1 MPLDTFA
8 RAAAGET
15 LDTTIW
21 ARFVQPSALVWVRDD
36 ATATQVRAAVGA
48 AAVTAAGFAAML
60 GPAEGAPR
68 AFWKA
73 LFAETYRT
81 EFRVEKK
88 GREDQILAFDPNR
101 FDALLPAAW
110 ETGGIGFDVGDGGL
124 KPRQIGR
131 AQVCTLVT
139 NAHLVW

>member
-1 MPLDTFA
+1 
-8 RAAAGET
+8 
-15 LDTTIW
+15 
-21 ARFVQPSALVWVRDD
+21 
-36 ATATQVRAAVGA
+36 
-48 AAVTAAGFAAML
+48 ML

-124 KPRQIGR
+124 KPRLAPDR
-131 AQVCTLVT
+131 AHALRRAWTERRRMGKPPHFARLLTAAFTFDGAARYDLRSEDRGVGK
-139 NAHLVW
+139 A

>member
-1 MPLDTFA
+1 
-8 RAAAGET
+8 
-15 LDTTIW
+15 
-21 ARFVQPSALVWVRDD
+21 
-36 ATATQVRAAVGA
+36 
-48 AAVTAAGFAAML
+48 ML

-124 KPRQIGR
+124 KPRLAPDR
-131 AQVCTLVT
+131 AHARRRAWTAQRRMGKPLNFARLLKAAYTFDGPARYALWKIERSEEHKTELQALMRISSAVS
-139 NAHLVW
+139 

>member
-1 MPLDTFA
+1 
-8 RAAAGET
+8 
-15 LDTTIW
+15 
-21 ARFVQPSALVWVRDD
+21 
-36 ATATQVRAAVGA
+36 
-48 AAVTAAGFAAML
+48 ML

-124 KPRQIGR
+124 KPRLAPDRAHAPRRAWKERRRMGDRKSGGWGKGVAVRVGAVGR
-131 AQVCTLVT
+131 RTIKHK
-139 NAHLVW
+139 NKE